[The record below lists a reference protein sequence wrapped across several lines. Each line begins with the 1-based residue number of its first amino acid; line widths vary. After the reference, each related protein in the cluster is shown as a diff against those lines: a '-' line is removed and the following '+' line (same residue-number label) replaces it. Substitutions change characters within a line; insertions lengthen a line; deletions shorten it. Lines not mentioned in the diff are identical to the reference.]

1 MKECP
6 EPLVS
11 VIIPARNE
19 FPNIVHTV
27 QSILNDLSSFLKPSE
42 FEIII
47 CANATDDWYK
57 GEKSKRAVHG
67 TVEYLSAMGGFSRR
81 VIRYLYDPIAGNHS
95 TRNKGARMAR
105 GKYLFFSDAH
115 MAYKPGYHQRMIR
128 AIDATGGIVHG
139 AISWLGA
146 YPVDRATGYAYTVK
160 LGDEIRGTWNNYKLA
175 DDYWYIPMQG
185 HCCFGVKRD
194 QFLDFGGYPEYHR
207 CYGGGEFY
215 LDSKWWMFGS
225 TVAVD
230 PQAVGYHLRSTR
242 GYSYIYD
249 DYIHNVLAIGVA
261 LGMDWWAERAYIN
274 WNRKGNPQVMDR
286 LWEEAHKET
295 VADKEFI
302 ANRIVRTFNDM
313 IIEKP
318 WDIMNDELHGKH
330 NGSML
335 IFHETWLN
343 MLKGTRAEELYRAS
357 KEMPKLEKF
366 INDNLSQHV
375 YKRGKVEADPLN
387 LEATR
392 TDINVQL

>member
-1 MKECP
+1 MKELK

-19 FPNIVHTV
+19 FPNIIHTV
-27 QSILNDLSSFLKPSE
+27 QSILNDLSSFLSPTD

-47 CANATDDWYK
+47 CNNASDDWYV
-57 GEKSKRAVHG
+57 GDQRKRAVHG
-67 TVEYLSAMGGFSRR
+67 TTEYLSAMGGFSRR

-115 MAYKPGYHQRMIR
+115 MAYKPGYFQRMIR
-128 AIDATGGIVHG
+128 AIDETGGIVHG

-146 YPVDRATGYAYTVK
+146 YPVDKATGYAYTVK
-160 LGDEIRGTWNNYKLA
+160 LGDEIRGTWNNYKLT

-185 HCCFGVKRD
+185 HCCLGVLRE
-194 QFLDFGGYPEYHR
+194 QFLKFGGYPEYHR

-242 GYSYIYD
+242 GYSYNYN

-261 LGMDWWAERAYIN
+261 LGMDLWAERAYIN
-274 WNRKGNPQVMDR
+274 WCRKGNLETMNR
-286 LWEEAHKET
+286 LWGEAQIET

-302 ANRIVRTFNDM
+302 SKNKVRDFNSLLIDR
-313 IIEKP
+313 P
-318 WDIMNDELHGKH
+318 WDKMNDAKYGVH
-330 NGSML
+330 NGSIL
-335 IFHETWLN
+335 IYHPTWLN
-343 MLKGTRAEELYRAS
+343 MIKGTPAEKLYYES
-357 KEMPKLEKF
+357 KTQPELEKF
-366 INDNLSQHV
+366 IYENLSDCI
-375 YKRGKVEADPLN
+375 YKKDTPVLNVERV
-387 LEATR
+387 R
-392 TDINVQL
+392 TEINETTP